1 MGLPRCALP
10 AALRRPRC
18 PKIIK
23 FGSDFSGLDAA
34 AAALNRMKIPHECV
48 FASDLLKFSQKI
60 LQHVYQ
66 PKNIFTNIMER
77 TAEQEEPVDVYVT
90 TPPCQDFSSAGKQT
104 GKDGPRQ
111 TGALIKKSL
120 QYVQAHRP
128 RVVIFENV
136 LAMLQN
142 KFKPVLAGILKAFH
156 DLGYKAHHKAL
167 NSRDYGLPQ
176 DRRRL
181 IIVAIQ
187 ANAIKHEFKWPV
199 QQPAPSVTKALD
211 PWKPTDKA
219 GRLPSAIRQKEA
231 CLTAYKECYKCGH
244 DPRATPILVDIR
256 ASPKF
261 MSYGIDEAKT
271 ITRTRGGDGGPWI
284 STRGRL
290 TTPAELLKLQGLTK
304 EDVPWEAAGI
314 SQRQVGQLIGNAVS
328 VNTIGC
334 VLEEALWSAG
344 LVMNRVIFP
353 RDIAA

>member
-1 MGLPRCALP
+1 MGLHRAVP
-10 AALRRPRC
+10 AAPRRPRC

-34 AAALNRMKIPHECV
+34 AAALKRMKVPHECV

-60 LQHVYQ
+60 LQHVHK
-66 PKNIFTNIMER
+66 PKNIFTDILER
-77 TAEQEEPVDVYVT
+77 TAGQEEPVDLYVT

-104 GKDGPRQ
+104 GKDGPRH

-120 QYVQAHRP
+120 QYVRAHRP

-136 LAMLQN
+136 LAMLQK

-156 DLGYKAHHKAL
+156 DLGYKVHHKAL
-167 NSRDYGLPQ
+167 DSRDYGLPQ

-187 ANAIKHEFKWPV
+187 ANAMKHEFKWPV
-199 QQPAPSVTKALD
+199 IQQPAPSVTKALD
-211 PWKPTDKA
+211 PWKPTDKV
-219 GRLPSAIRQKEA
+219 GRLPSSIRHKEA
-231 CLTAYKECYKCGH
+231 CLTAYKDCYKCGH
-244 DPRATPILVDIR
+244 DARMIPILVDIH

-261 MSYGIDEAKT
+261 MQYGIDEAKT

-290 TTPAELLKLQGLTK
+290 TTTSELLKLQGLTN

-344 LVMNRVIFP
+344 LVMKRATFP
-353 RDIAA
+353 RDMAA